1 MTVSK
6 NKFIIFLQIL
16 MFSFVSISAV
26 FAQDIDKVKSILH
39 DISSEEYG
47 NEDQE
52 FINALSDII
61 SGGDFIEIDDLLN
74 TYIDLK
80 ENI

>member
-1 MTVSK
+1 MK
-6 NKFIIFLQIL
+6 E
-16 MFSFVSISAV
+16 AV
-26 FAQDIDKVKSILH
+26 FAQDIDKVNSILE
-39 DISSEEYG
+39 DISNNEYG

-52 FINALSDII
+52 FINALKETI
-61 SGGDFIEIDDLLN
+61 SSGDFIEIDDLLN

>member
-1 MTVSK
+1 MESEAEDQPEIIDISK
-6 NKFIIFLQIL
+6 LRL
-16 MFSFVSISAV
+16 MKEAV
-26 FAQDIDKVKSILH
+26 FAQDIDKVNSILE
-39 DISSEEYG
+39 DISNNEYG

-52 FINALSDII
+52 FINALKETI
-61 SGGDFIEIDDLLN
+61 SSGDFIEIDDLLN